1 MHIAIA
7 GAHGKIARLL
17 TVRLA
22 DAGHDVRGL
31 IRNRDHADDVRSDG
45 AEPVI
50 CDLELTTVGDLAE
63 ALGSQVDVVVFAAGA
78 GPGSGAA
85 RKETV
90 DHDGAVKLLRA
101 AAARGA
107 EHYVMISA
115 FGADADHD
123 GDEVFDVYLRAKGRA
138 DEAVRSGLVPYTIL
152 APTSLTDDVAAGSVA
167 LGDDPD
173 GGPVSRADVAAVLAE
188 LIERRAA
195 IGTTVRLTAG
205 DVPIA
210 DAVAALTS

>member
-1 MHIAIA
+1 MHIVIA

-22 DAGHDVRGL
+22 EAGHDVRGL
-31 IRNRDHADDVRSDG
+31 IRNPDHADDVRSDG

-50 CDLELTTVGDLAE
+50 CDLEVVTVGELAD
-63 ALGSQVDVVVFAAGA
+63 ALGPRVDVVVFAAGA

-101 AAARGA
+101 AAAREA
-107 EHYVMISA
+107 AHYVMISA
-115 FGADADHD
+115 FGADAHHP

-138 DEAVRSGLVPYTIL
+138 DDAVRSGLVPFTIL
-152 APTSLTDDVAAGSVA
+152 APTTLTDDDAAGSVD
-167 LGDDPD
+167 LGDDPG
-173 GGPVSRADVAAVLAE
+173 GGPVPRADVAAVLAE
-188 LIERRAA
+188 LIEQRAGL
-195 IGTTVRLTAG
+195 GTTLRLTAG
-205 DVPIA
+205 DQPVA
-210 DAVAALTS
+210 DAVAARS